1 MSKEV
6 WNGSSERRSSERRR
20 PHAPLVPAA
29 FLVQL
34 AASHAG
40 IGPFA
45 RRCLETPAAAA
56 GLYRKAAGAAAFRT
70 TRIAPRLA

>member
-6 WNGSSERRSSERRR
+6 WNDPSERHNSERRR

-45 RRCLETPAAAA
+45 RRSLETPAAAA
-56 GLYRKAAGAAAFRT
+56 GLYRKAAGAASRT